1 MSKTIIISNRLPL
14 QISLENNHLEVTPSV
29 GGLATGLK
37 SFHKDGDSIWIGW
50 SGLTKEEIPENL
62 LKDVKEKARKE
73 NCVAVNLSEEE
84 IEGFYFG
91 FSNRTI

>member
-14 QISLENNHLEVTPSV
+14 QISIDNKELEVTPSV

-50 SGLTKEEIPENL
+50 PGLTEEEIPEE
-62 LKDVKEKARKE
+62 LKDDVQKKAREE
-73 NCVAVNLSEEE
+73 NCVAVHLTSDE
-84 IEGFYFG
+84 IDGFYYG
-91 FSNRTI
+91 F

>member
-14 QISLENNHLEVTPSV
+14 QISISEDHLEVTPSV

-50 SGLTKEEIPENL
+50 PGMTEEEIPENL
-62 LKDVKEKARKE
+62 KDEVQQKAPGRKL
-73 NCVAVNLSEEE
+73 CSRP
-84 IEGFYFG
+84 
-91 FSNRTI
+91 SKCQ